1 MKGRWRPAPGHQFTG
16 TIIDFNSEFVD
27 RPTATSSTRRDSD
40 VHNQQFILGYTFAR
54 PDTPLADFSAKIY
67 QNNTTLHQRV
77 LASGLEPVG
86 SKRGFDVETQGFDV
100 SNTSRFNFGNMK
112 WALTYGGDAFHDTV
126 FTFDNAPLGNSD
138 ELTPGGKRTVAGAF
152 VQSQLTVF
160 STLEIITAL
169 RYDTYEL
176 ESSGIS
182 SDGNRLSPKVTVGY
196 QLFKGVTVFG
206 TYAEGYRAPAIT
218 ETLIHGT
225 HPPPSPFVLLPNPG
239 LRPETA
245 HNWEGGVNLKFDN
258 VLQKDDAFRGRVV
271 AFTNTVDDYI
281 DIVQLKTPAPN
292 GSAQYQNIAN
302 AKIEG
307 LEVEAFYD
315 ARTWFMGLGYHQLR
329 GINEATGQGLL
340 SIPADQVTLTLG
352 VRALEHRLVAGARM
366 RFVDE
371 QKRLPPPPP
380 GPPPAILPSNGYTV
394 VDLFAQYD
402 INPWTAVNFNIDN
415 MFDRNYRQF
424 LDQSN
429 SPGLSARV
437 GLTMRFGVGPGSC
450 AIGSRRGVGRRT
462 VGSAWTLCSSG

>member
-1 MKGRWRPAPGHQFTG
+1 MARASRFWIQGEGTSSTLVKSRWRPAPGHQFTG

-112 WALTYGGDAFHDTV
+112 LALTYGGDAFHDTV

-152 VQSQLTVF
+152 VQSQLTI

-182 SDGNRLSPKVTVGY
+182 SEGSRLSPKVTVGY

-258 VLQKDDAFRGRVV
+258 VLQKGDAFRGRVV

-281 DIVQLKTPAPN
+281 DIVQLPTPAPF

-329 GINEATGQGLL
+329 GINEASGQGLL

-352 VRALEHRLVAGARM
+352 VRALEHRLVAGART

-380 GPPPAILPSNGYTV
+380 GPPPAILPTNGYTV

-402 INPWTAVNFNIDN
+402 INPWTTVNFNIDN

-429 SPGLSARV
+429 SPGLSARL
-437 GLTMRFGVGPGSC
+437 GLTMRFGVGPGT
-450 AIGSRRGVGRRT
+450 AP
-462 VGSAWTLCSSG
+462 